1 MNKVHPFD
9 LVIFDCDGVLVNS
22 EPLANQVYVRML
34 GDFGHQVEDEHYQYL
49 REFSGATITK
59 RLEVTSQ
66 KLNWTPPTNFLDIFN
81 EHLSTLVDNE
91 LQPVPGIHSLIEN
104 LTVPIC
110 VASNGSR
117 EDILVRLRIAQLTDQ
132 FGDAIFSASD
142 VPHPKPAPDVFLA
155 AARAFNVSPAQC
167 IVIEDSVSG
176 VTAAIRAGMK
186 VYGYTAL
193 TPKESLVEAGA
204 IPFTSMIELQTI
216 LSDPNKVEKKG

>member
-1 MNKVHPFD
+1 MNTTRPFD

-34 GDFGHQVEDEHYQYL
+34 GEFGHQVEDKHYQYL

-81 EHLSTLVDNE
+81 ERLSVLVEKE
-91 LQPVPGIHSLIEN
+91 LQPIPGIRSLISI
-104 LTVPIC
+104 LPVPIC

-117 EDILVRLRIAQLTDQ
+117 EDIQVRLRIAGLTDI
-132 FGDAIFSASD
+132 FGDAIFSALE

-155 AARAFNVSPAQC
+155 AARAFNVSPTRC
-167 IVIEDSVSG
+167 VVIEDSVSG
-176 VTAAIRAGMK
+176 VTAAVRAGMK
-186 VYGYTAL
+186 VYGYVAL
-193 TPKESLVEAGA
+193 TPSESLQRAGA
-204 IPFTSMIELQTI
+204 IPFGSMIELQTI
-216 LSDPNKVEKKG
+216 LSDALKIATI